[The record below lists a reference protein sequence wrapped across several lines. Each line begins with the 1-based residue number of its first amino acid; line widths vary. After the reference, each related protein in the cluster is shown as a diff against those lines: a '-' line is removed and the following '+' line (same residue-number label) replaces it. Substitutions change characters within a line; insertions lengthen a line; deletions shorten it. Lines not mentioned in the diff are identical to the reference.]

1 MKGLEQYLLPY
12 IISQLVALGIL
23 LAAYTNV
30 RLARLLF
37 ALLFLYA
44 SVFNMRLGLRNP
56 DAYLDYASMALP
68 FYRKFIQGP
77 FSQVNHLMVPL
88 IAVGQ
93 LCIGVGMVLREW
105 WVNWACMGA
114 IVFLLAITP
123 LMVGSGFPFTII
135 VAFAAGRILR
145 RDQKAYL
152 WQKPVS
158 TQMAH

>member
-44 SVFNMRLGLRNP
+44 SVFNMQLGLRNP

-93 LCIGVGMVLREW
+93 LCIGVGMALREW